1 MGFFSSIFGSSSSAA
16 EKSTDSKYTTLC
28 DDGVRAMQMGELPY
42 AEKCLTAALELKREL
57 KTVGFLAEVYLRMRD
72 NEKALPLLQEM
83 SASEAD
89 TLEVDL
95 LLAQT
100 QGQLSQFE
108 EERATCAKILQQHG
122 DEARALY
129 LAAEADHGLHDD
141 FMAIAHLTQCLALRE
156 DYVEALYL
164 RAEVLKGMGQW
175 NEVLADA
182 EALVKA
188 DGENEKFLLLRAEAY
203 VALAKVD
210 EAVADLKAVQSLN
223 PFSDEAVLRL
233 GSIYEQ
239 TSQWDKALALYDEA
253 IELRPDFAAAYKARG
268 GVKNHLKDAAGAA
281 EDLKRSLEL
290 APEKGKDLDGEYT
303 NIENEIN
310 DRYKRMNPYHF

>member
-1 MGFFSSIFGSSSSAA
+1 
-16 EKSTDSKYTTLC
+16 
-28 DDGVRAMQMGELPY
+28 
-42 AEKCLTAALELKREL
+42 
-57 KTVGFLAEVYLRMRD
+57 
-72 NEKALPLLQEM
+72 
-83 SASEAD
+83 
-89 TLEVDL
+89 
-95 LLAQT
+95 
-100 QGQLSQFE
+100 
-108 EERATCAKILQQHG
+108 
-122 DEARALY
+122 
-129 LAAEADHGLHDD
+129 
-141 FMAIAHLTQCLALRE
+141 MAIAHLTQCLALRE
-156 DYVEALYL
+156 DYVEAQYL

-310 DRYKRMNPYHF
+310 DRYKRMNPYQF